1 MTVEDEMKILE
12 EINKEIIKKGR
23 LLYSYEIKEIL
34 DQFIVK
40 YDNAPAVEVATNL
53 QPTCNKLQGDMLPV
67 GTTFNIKP
75 EDIKLN
81 GGDQI
86 SRKTIEKIIVGMLEK
101 WADGYCYI
109 EIPTDDAI
117 KEMKSAIDYA
127 ETVEPEKVLLANV
140 TFDEDKLKEIVQT
153 EVIDKIKSGKLVV
166 KKEDRPQGEWIITEE
181 LKGAGGIVYR
191 TRKCNKCGWEFSLV
205 IPRNFCPNCGAKMK
219 GEEE

>member
-40 YDNAPAVEVATNL
+40 YDNAPTVEKDFEKQKLVNNSQEL
-53 QPTCNKLQGDMLPV
+53 VNDLVKEKSERLQGDMLPV
-67 GTTFNIKP
+67 GMTFNIKP

-117 KEMKSAIDYA
+117 KEMKSAIDNAQPVTVNCKDCDGYEAGYSAGLKDA
-127 ETVEPEKVLLANV
+127 E
-140 TFDEDKLKEIVQT
+140 
-153 EVIDKIKSGKLVV
+153 
-166 KKEDRPQGEWIITEE
+166 RPIGEWIIVKNEKWGDNVKCPFCGKE
-181 LKGAGGIVYR
+181 LAG
-191 TRKCNKCGWEFSLV
+191 TDLNFCCKCG
-205 IPRNFCPNCGAKMK
+205 AAMK
-219 GEEE
+219 GGEKA